1 MKAQDID
8 DAVGGLSDELLEET
22 QRARAAGEERRRKRL
37 RQRLIAAAA
46 CVCVAAGAAAAV
58 PLFGRHLP
66 ATDPTASGVS
76 DTPEPSAA
84 PTSPTPPQVIE
95 GVSDTPEPSAAATSP
110 TPPQVIEGEAK
121 ALAEASYPTMPQYD
135 EDETYE
141 QRRKRIDAAEAQAAM
156 LQGQGAGM
164 QKVYQQLLSRLL
176 IPDDGKADD
185 RACSPLNIYLTLSML
200 AECTAGNT
208 QKQILS
214 LLGVRDTAA
223 LRTKADALWNANYL
237 DDGLTMSRLAASLWL
252 SDAADYRQETV
263 DTLARRYHVSS
274 FSGKVGTPGYD
285 AAIHDW
291 IGRQTGGLLD
301 EQARQFKT
309 NVNTL
314 MVLLGTIWFRAEW
327 ADRFPPS
334 LTKPAAFHAPD
345 GDTTV
350 QMMELSRSI
359 GEAYVGDRMSAVY
372 LPFSSD
378 TPFGMW
384 VVLPDE
390 GVGTAELID
399 GGELLSLLTKQR
411 KEKIGRYRLTV
422 QLPRFDVTGDTDLI
436 PVLQR
441 LGVTDVFAGGKA
453 DLSALLTDDTA
464 YVSDARH
471 VCRVTVDEKGCEAAA
486 FTVATAGNAMPPK
499 ADPLTLR
506 FDRPFMFLVTGPGDT
521 LLFAGVVAHP

>member
-1 MKAQDID
+1 M
-8 DAVGGLSDELLEET
+8 
-22 QRARAAGEERRRKRL
+22 
-37 RQRLIAAAA
+37 
-46 CVCVAAGAAAAV
+46 
-58 PLFGRHLP
+58 
-66 ATDPTASGVS
+66 S

-84 PTSPTPPQVIE
+84 P
-95 GVSDTPEPSAAATSP
+95 TSP

-141 QRRKRIDAAEAQAAM
+141 QRRERIDAAKAQAAM

-164 QKVYQQLLSRLL
+164 QKVYQQLLGRLL

-263 DTLARRYHVSS
+263 DTLARRYHASS

-309 NVNTL
+309 NANTL

-327 ADRFPPS
+327 AGRFPPS

-350 QMMELSRSI
+350 QMMELSRSF

-464 YVSDARH
+464 YVSEARH
-471 VCRVTVDEKGCEAAA
+471 ACRVTVDEKGCEAAA

>member
-1 MKAQDID
+1 
-8 DAVGGLSDELLEET
+8 
-22 QRARAAGEERRRKRL
+22 
-37 RQRLIAAAA
+37 
-46 CVCVAAGAAAAV
+46 
-58 PLFGRHLP
+58 
-66 ATDPTASGVS
+66 
-76 DTPEPSAA
+76 
-84 PTSPTPPQVIE
+84 
-95 GVSDTPEPSAAATSP
+95 
-110 TPPQVIEGEAK
+110 
-121 ALAEASYPTMPQYD
+121 
-135 EDETYE
+135 
-141 QRRKRIDAAEAQAAM
+141 
-156 LQGQGAGM
+156 M

-176 IPDDGKADD
+176 IPADGKEDD
-185 RACSPLNIYLTLSML
+185 VACSPLNIYLTLSML
-200 AECTAGNT
+200 AECTAGNS

-252 SDAADYRQETV
+252 SDAAVYRQEAV
-263 DTLARRYHVSS
+263 DTLAQRYHASS
-274 FSGKVGTPGYD
+274 FSGRVGTPGYD

-301 EQARQFKT
+301 EQAQQFRT

-327 ADRFPPS
+327 ADRFLSS

-350 QMMELSRSI
+350 QMMELYRSF
-359 GEAYVGDRMSAVY
+359 GEAYVGDRMSATY
-372 LPFSSD
+372 LPFSYG

-384 VVLPDE
+384 IVLPDE
-390 GVGTAELID
+390 GVDTAELIES
-399 GGELLSLLTKQR
+399 GELLSLLTKQR
-411 KEKIGRYRLTV
+411 KSYRLTV

-436 PVLQR
+436 PVLRR
-441 LGVTDVFAGGKA
+441 LGVTDVFDDSGKA
-453 DLSALLTDDTA
+453 DLSALLTDPTA
-464 YVSDARH
+464 YVSEARH

-486 FTVATAGNAMPPK
+486 FTVATAATNAMPEG
-499 ADPLTLR
+499 DPLTLR